1 MRRAQKLDENS
12 KFSGV
17 IYEISTAAEIL
28 GHVAENVGADN
39 VGTEE
44 LGHIKKT
51 NSFKKTTPPSALTGQ
66 YDRFSKPDTGGSKS
80 GQNRLQNRTLVTL
93 KADRAVSDKPSLT
106 PRKPSRKPSGARAGV
121 REWKP
126 TPQQRSKQTKKNTT
140 KQQQPRLTQRLN
152 CKNSDN
158 CK

>member
-1 MRRAQKLDENS
+1 MSRDTVNKAMRELEALGWMRRAQKLDENS

-51 NSFKKTTPPSALTGQ
+51 NSFKKTTPPQ
-66 YDRFSKPDTGGSKS
+66 RVDRTI
-80 GQNRLQNRTLVTL
+80 
-93 KADRAVSDKPSLT
+93 
-106 PRKPSRKPSGARAGV
+106 
-121 REWKP
+121 
-126 TPQQRSKQTKKNTT
+126 
-140 KQQQPRLTQRLN
+140 
-152 CKNSDN
+152 
-158 CK
+158 